1 MTEQSNTIETKLDA
15 VKKAPLPAF
24 GLVAV
29 GVAVGSFTAAFLYN
43 LISPAAAAADE
54 SEVTAYLARAMPNA
68 SITGV
73 ECGVGPGVCEVHVG
87 ETILYVDHSGR
98 YGFAGSLLDFE
109 ERVDL
114 TARRRDE
121 LQRFAAIA
129 SGGQLDGRPV
139 QAAGNAAPQP
149 AAAQP
154 RATPVFG
161 DVDVTLPIENAVV
174 FNGGRG
180 LPVIHMFSD
189 LTCPYCQ
196 RLHDELRNVEEYE
209 IREYFVD
216 WLGRGGGERAR
227 LVLCSDDPAEAAH
240 EMYGGGN
247 VALTRAREEC
257 DAEFGPIVE
266 QNTEFARQF
275 GMQGTPTMI
284 HESGRRFPGGY
295 APAADVRAWASAS

>member
-87 ETILYVDHSGR
+87 
-98 YGFAGSLLDFE
+98 
-109 ERVDL
+109 
-114 TARRRDE
+114 
-121 LQRFAAIA
+121 
-129 SGGQLDGRPV
+129 
-139 QAAGNAAPQP
+139 
-149 AAAQP
+149 
-154 RATPVFG
+154 
-161 DVDVTLPIENAVV
+161 DVEVTLPIENAVV

-216 WLGRGGGERAR
+216 WLGRGGGARAR